1 MSELKTMMLY
11 TSYWGEQKTFKL
23 MPITKD
29 CPFVEGIYD
38 KSTGMLVIIGK
49 EKKEGFHMVP
59 KLDDHGRPM
68 PIGKAPKTSPG
79 LEQAFKQER
88 RALETYPEYYLM
100 ELEEI
105 ENFISQFALNSETF
119 SYKKHLNQ
127 AAVTEQV

>member
-11 TSYWGEQKTFKL
+11 TSYWGDKKTFKL

-49 EKKEGFHMVP
+49 DKKEGFHMVP
-59 KLDDHGRPM
+59 KLDDQGRPM
-68 PIGKAPKTSPG
+68 PLGKMGKTSPG

-105 ENFISQFALNSETF
+105 EAFVEGFALNTKTF
-119 SYKKHLNQ
+119 NYKKHLNQ
-127 AAVTEQV
+127 EAVTEQV